1 MALLQVEAAVGCRAG
16 AVGADS
22 GLGPNCEGAEMEAEH
37 QTLPAPHPQGTT
49 TPLLPACL
57 RPELHIEGG
66 GVGSCRP
73 RSGERPR
80 WAAVNSARGSE
91 RSRHRGTLGE

>member
-1 MALLQVEAAVGCRAG
+1 
-16 AVGADS
+16 
-22 GLGPNCEGAEMEAEH
+22 MEAEH

-73 RSGERPR
+73 REWRAATVGSCEQRTGLRAEQAQRDTWRVNEAVTESG
-80 WAAVNSARGSE
+80 G
-91 RSRHRGTLGE
+91 GGL